1 MKWPVIF
8 GKCYSNFPLH
18 DYTLRQLIKLF
29 GWKISETSWGR
40 DEAVFSCRQS
50 LIGFKYQIKATIS
63 EKDLKITF
71 DPSVQIQAAIMIF
84 SGIVILGGFSKAA
97 LLMGIFIPMIFLAGE
112 LFYIHISIKKAIDAV
127 IEKRKT
133 EDNIFLSD
141 SNDLCP
147 ACGFRLSDFVKIC
160 PECGL
165 HFHDTRKPGSVT
177 GNTMGYKIR
186 YEYNQCNS
194 KRDGLQSND

>member
-8 GKCYSNFPLH
+8 GKYHKNFPLH
-18 DYTLRQLIKLF
+18 DCTLQQLIKLF
-29 GWKISETSWGR
+29 GWKIFDASWGR
-40 DEAVFSCRQS
+40 DVAVFSCRQS
-50 LIGFKYQIKATIS
+50 LIGFKYQIKAEFS
-63 EKDLKITF
+63 DNGLKITY
-71 DPSVQIQAAIMIF
+71 DPSVQIQTAILIF
-84 SGIVILGGFSKAA
+84 SGIVIMGGFSKEV
-97 LLMGIFIPMIFLAGE
+97 LLLGIFIPIILLTGE
-112 LFYIHISIKKAIDAV
+112 IFYIQISIKKAIDNV

-186 YEYNQCNS
+186 YEFNQGNNN
-194 KRDGLQSND
+194 RDEQQNND